1 MKVGKYSV
9 DFLETG
15 TFALDGG
22 AMFGVVPKPL
32 WEKTNP
38 SDNANR
44 ITLGA
49 RCLLLQR
56 SGKKIL
62 VDTGLGENWDEKF
75 TNIYAVDQK
84 NSSLVTSIG
93 NFGLTPDDITDV
105 IITHLHFD
113 HTGGSTKLYNGKM
126 IPAFPNAEY
135 HIQRKHFEWAS
146 KPSFKDKASF
156 VKDRFVPLMEEGVL
170 RLHDGNEFDDGISF
184 EVMNGHSFSMQ
195 MVKIFDSSKT
205 LLYCADLIP
214 TSSHIPLPYIMG
226 YDLQPLITL
235 EEKKKIL
242 PKAVEEE
249 WILLFEHDPEILGAT
264 VSMSEKGF
272 KVKEKFTEL

>member
-32 WEKTNP
+32 WEKTNR